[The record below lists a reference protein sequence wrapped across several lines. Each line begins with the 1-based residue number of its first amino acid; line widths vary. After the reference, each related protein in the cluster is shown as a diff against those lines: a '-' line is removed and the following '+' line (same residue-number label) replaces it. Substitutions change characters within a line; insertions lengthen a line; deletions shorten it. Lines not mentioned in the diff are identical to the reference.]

1 MTKRPNLGPLSGGA
15 KRWLP
20 TAALG
25 VVVVLAGVVLPQLLP
40 NAAAVPESTPKSETA
55 SQDPWAYNPPP
66 LSEGPEART
75 MLLRLGVGTVVVV
88 GLCIGTL
95 LLGKRWL
102 QVVPTPT
109 GGTRQMTVMEALPLQ
124 NRCCV
129 YLIKV
134 GSRQMLAGVDGSGL
148 KALVPLTEPF
158 EQALNDMQAGEPVN
172 APVP

>member
-1 MTKRPNLGPLSGGA
+1 MTKRPNPVSMPPGL

-20 TAALG
+20 TAAFGL
-25 VVVVLAGVVLPQLLP
+25 VVMLAGVVMPQMLP
-40 NAAAVPESTPKSETA
+40 NAAAVPGPTPKTETGP
-55 SQDPWAYNPPP
+55 QDPWAYNPPT
-66 LSEGPEART
+66 LAEGPDARA
-75 MLLRLGVGTVVVV
+75 MLLRLGIGTVIVV

-95 LLGKRWL
+95 WLGKRWL
-102 QVVPTPT
+102 QAAPTPT
-109 GGTRQMTVMEALPLQ
+109 GREKQLGVLEALSLN

-158 EQALNDMQAGEPVN
+158 EQTLNDLQAGEPVR
-172 APVP
+172 PPGP